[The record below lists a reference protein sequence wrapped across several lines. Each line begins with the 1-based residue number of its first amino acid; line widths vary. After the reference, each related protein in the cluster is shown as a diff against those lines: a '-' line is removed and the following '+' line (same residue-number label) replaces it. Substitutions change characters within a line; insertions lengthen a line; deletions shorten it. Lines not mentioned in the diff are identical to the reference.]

1 MTVQVGDILPDLTL
15 LRPNGD
21 EVRLSDF
28 PRPTLLIF
36 LRHLH

>member
-15 LRPNGD
+15 LRPNG
-21 EVRLSDF
+21 EQVHFSDF
-28 PRPTLLIF
+28 PRPLLLIF